1 MQETVRIMTKVLPGN
16 KIEIEVPEGSV
27 GEDVE
32 VIVVLPQ
39 TIPTGRRNVLKLLED
54 IRSRHPYRSTE
65 DLDRDLA
72 AERNSWDR

>member
-1 MQETVRIMTKVLPGN
+1 MQAAIRVITKVLPGN

-39 TIPTGRRNVLKLLED
+39 TLLTGRRNVLKLLED
-54 IRSRHPYRSTE
+54 IRSRHPQRSTE
-65 DLDRDLA
+65 DIDRDLA
-72 AERNSWDR
+72 AERASWDS